1 MFACVHC
8 VLCFCVSLSLLP
20 CSWEQIVYG
29 SADATP
35 PLRSNGCIVQLLQ
48 FVIIYGGRCSGCVVD
63 VPWMF
68 NTVTKSWSRLPSA
81 VIQTS
86 SASVPIPRMQH
97 GCALLPT
104 PGDGTHLS
112 ASLYVI
118 GGRGTQSVRRTAFLL
133 GSPPFCEHSL
143 RLHDNFCSAAR
154 PLIVAL
160 TVLLHRNDLY
170 LSHRRVSYFR
180 IRGA

>member
-1 MFACVHC
+1 MLRLETLGCFTPASAGSNFAGWRSHPFFLCRFCFVLHRVVLVTLFACVHC

-86 SASVPIPRMQH
+86 SASFPIPRMQH

-118 GGRGTQSVRRTAFLL
+118 GGRGTQSVRRTVFLL
-133 GSPPFCEHSL
+133 ASPPF
-143 RLHDNFCSAAR
+143 
-154 PLIVAL
+154 
-160 TVLLHRNDLY
+160 
-170 LSHRRVSYFR
+170 
-180 IRGA
+180 